1 MSSELILRLE
11 AYPKMRDELDRL
23 PPKMLSLS
31 SERKVM
37 PVELDSKLDSRISE
51 VVESIQRA
59 KFTGTGDDK
68 KVPAMYKD
76 YVDKI
81 ASMLTKSLSLLPASF
96 LGVAQVSLPKMPR
109 NASAEGVRKWHLDLL
124 KEQHGKIADALSGT
138 RLDVLEEC
146 VQIAI
151 TGIDSS
157 GKPLTSVKDAAGLSA
172 WLGGAAIPGTRAL
185 LVAARRGQTWL
196 MS

>member
-11 AYPKMRDELDRL
+11 AYPKMRDELERL

-76 YVDKI
+76 YDKI
-81 ASMLTKSLSLLPASF
+81 ASMLTKSLSLLPASS
-96 LGVAQVSLPKMPR
+96 GWRASRRCR
-109 NASAEGVRKWHLDLL
+109 NAA
-124 KEQHGKIADALSGT
+124 ACASGT
-138 RLDVLEEC
+138 S
-146 VQIAI
+146 
-151 TGIDSS
+151 TSS
-157 GKPLTSVKDAAGLSA
+157 RSSTARSPTRSLARASTCWKSA
-172 WLGGAAIPGTRAL
+172 CRS
-185 LVAARRGQTWL
+185 RSR
-196 MS
+196 